1 MPCISYIITH
11 TTLAYYLQCVDVQIA
26 NALEISSVEL
36 LPIEISNVNDILALL
51 MKIEENTPLNWS
63 YEKDEEGK
71 YIPGTIR
78 ISFKDNRIEEALI
91 ELIET
96 KEMQN
101 DIAKHELFEQLD
113 IEHVSFED
121 KVRLENKFKML
132 LEYLKRQ

>member
-1 MPCISYIITH
+1 M
-11 TTLAYYLQCVDVQIA
+11 
-26 NALEISSVEL
+26 EL

-96 KEMQN
+96 KDKQKEMQN

-132 LEYLKRQ
+132 LEYFKRN